1 MISASIYQNF
11 TVLAGYD
18 PTRTTSLRNV
28 FAKAMMKRFDELV
41 SVITKSIVDNDC
53 FGLRDAVQVNQMDP
67 VGWQAFNYRL
77 SQEKVAK
84 FMEWLQQQV
93 NNGILSIGE
102 FERLGSSINNAWTNY
117 YLLDSYKRGVMRARY
132 ELQKA
137 GYNVP
142 SIEVTG
148 GITVAMGLPMHVD
161 RLGLLYTR
169 MFTDLKGITSQ
180 MDTYI
185 SRILAQGIADGDSPL
200 LLARKLV
207 STINGQGIGDLGI
220 TDSLGRFIP
229 ARRRAEML
237 ARNEIIRAHHVAMIQ
252 EYRNWAVYDVKVEA
266 EFVTAGDEKVCPVCE
281 NLAKGSPYTLDKIE
295 SMIPVHPGCRCIALP
310 LIIN

>member
-1 MISASIYQNF
+1 MIGTPIYQNIH
-11 TVLAGYD
+11 TLAGYD

-28 FAKAMMKRFDELV
+28 FAKAMIKRFDELV
-41 SVITKSIVDNDC
+41 LVIRKSVVDNDC
-53 FGLRDAVQVNQMDP
+53 FGLNDKVLNNQISP
-67 VGWQAFNYRL
+67 AGWQAFKYRL
-77 SQEKVAK
+77 SQEKVAA
-84 FMEWLQQQV
+84 FIEWLQQQI
-93 NNGILSIGE
+93 NAGILTIGE
-102 FERLGSSINNAWTNY
+102 FERLGASVNNAWANY

-142 SIEVTG
+142 SIEATG
-148 GITVAMGLPMHVD
+148 GISIAIGMPMHID

-169 MFTDLKGITSQ
+169 MYTDLKGITSQ
-180 MDTYI
+180 MGTYI
-185 SRILAQGIADGDSPL
+185 SRILAQGIADGDSPI

-237 ARNEIIRAHHVAMIQ
+237 ARNEVIRAHHVAMIQ

-266 EFVTAGDEKVCPVCE
+266 EFITAQDEKVCTICE
-281 NLAKGSPYTLDKIE
+281 GLAKGSPYTLDKIE